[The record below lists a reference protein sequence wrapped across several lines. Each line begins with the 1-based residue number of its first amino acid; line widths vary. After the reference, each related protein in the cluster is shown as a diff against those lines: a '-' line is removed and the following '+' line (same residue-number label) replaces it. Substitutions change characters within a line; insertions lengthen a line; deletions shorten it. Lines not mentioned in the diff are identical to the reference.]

1 MWLRPMF
8 LSVLTLPLLA
18 GRLGVVAM
26 TTSAGL
32 VHNRVR
38 CLLEDRQGMLWI
50 GTQGGL
56 SRFDGFQFENFSFEE
71 QLATDDVLQMLEDP
85 SGRLWILTSQGV
97 AFWDGSAMHFPA
109 WNSRLAERR
118 PKSFVLGRDGR
129 LWFLTR
135 SGLLTAW
142 DLSGEVLEDVED
154 LREKELTCLLEDSQ
168 GGLWAG
174 TRQNGVLSFQP
185 RSGRWR
191 GSDGAVTVNS
201 LLEVEP
207 GRIWALTHQGVLEY
221 ANKGWQAPVELPPH
235 GDPIVYEAMNTS
247 GGLVL
252 RTFSGCFR
260 LLEGRWEPILPSM
273 DRPLLLSQWLLDSS
287 GKLWLA
293 SNQGVWQDR
302 GESLL
307 DHYDSGD
314 GLSGNLVSALLEDRN
329 GNLWVGTQSGLNR
342 LDRPQIEVL
351 FSDTPKAVPPPHSQV
366 FRLFR
371 GRAERVWAPTHQ
383 GICRIDPS
391 GEITAYASQH
401 GLPPSPVHAFLEDVL
416 GTLWLGTA
424 QGLFVGR
431 HGLFRPA
438 AQELCQDRP
447 VVQILQDRKRSLWI
461 LRGDGQLI
469 QSDDGLNFRL
479 RNPPRA
485 WPVEEI
491 RLDGDGNLGI
501 AGNGQFDRVL
511 AGSFAEL
518 APLPLGPEEEVQA
531 FALGRRG
538 ILWLATPNG
547 LIAHGSGGNHL
558 LGVAQGMP
566 AGEPSGL
573 FQSGDA
579 VLWLNLRAPGGGRP
593 LGLARYD
600 GFSFQSWN
608 RQMGILADEITG
620 VTELPDGT
628 IWLLHRRGCTRI
640 RDGDVRTFGVSQGL
654 AGNSPRTILQDPDGN
669 IWVATSGGLSKIHEN
684 LVTSYA
690 VRDGLPDSDVT
701 DILPL
706 GSHMVLRTR
715 SSLCLF
721 KENPVPPV
729 VRIVRVEREGQALD
743 PKEKARIPAK
753 NNDLT
758 LHLQAI
764 SLSRG
769 SDRILFQYKTR
780 PDQPEW
786 IGPLRDPRIAL
797 NNLSPGDYTILVRAL
812 SRDLHPSTQPASYS
826 FSIQPPFYQT
836 LWFLLII
843 LVLSLG
849 GATLLYRLR
858 LAASLRKAKIQNE
871 LQVAHELQ
879 MGLMPRRQPQLETLD
894 ICGFCQPALEVGG
907 DYYDYFWLEEN
918 TIGLAMID
926 VSGHS
931 MEAAI
936 IAVMTSGLLYGEAA
950 NERSPGRILEK
961 INLPLVRKT
970 TRRTFVAALF
980 ATVDRQTRELR
991 FASAGQCA
999 PLLLRGAELTVL
1011 RQDRGNLPLGIR
1023 ALALEETT
1031 LTLRTGDLLFFYTDG
1046 LTEATN
1052 PENEMFGLGS
1062 LSRVLQGLDEGSS
1075 AAAVL
1080 QAVEHA
1086 LTHFCRESAQ
1096 LDDITMVALRILS

>member
-1 MWLRPMF
+1 VVLRLVL
-8 LSVLTLPLLA
+8 LSSLSLTVLA

-38 CLLEDRQGMLWI
+38 CLLEDRQGTLWI

-56 SRFDGFQFENFSFEE
+56 SRFDGFQFENFSLEE
-71 QLATDDVLQMLEDP
+71 QLGTDDVLQLLEDP
-85 SGRLWILTSQGV
+85 QGRLWILTSQGV
-97 AFWDGSAMHFPA
+97 AFWDGSALRFPA
-109 WNSRLAERR
+109 WNSRLADRQ

-135 SGLLTAW
+135 TGLLAAW
-142 DLSGEVLEDVED
+142 DLTGEVLEDVAD
-154 LREKELTCLLEDSQ
+154 LREKELTCLLEDSR

-174 TRQNGVLSFQP
+174 TRQNGVLCFQP
-185 RSGRWR
+185 HSGQWR
-191 GSDGAVTVNS
+191 ATVGAFTVNS

-207 GRIWALTHQGVLEY
+207 GRIWALTHQGVLEHSE
-221 ANKGWQAPVELPPH
+221 KGWHAPIDLPPH
-235 GDPIVYEAMNTS
+235 DEPIVYEAMKTPDA
-247 GGLVL
+247 LVL
-252 RTFSGCFR
+252 RAFSGCFR
-260 LLEGRWEPILPSM
+260 LIADRWEPILPPM
-273 DRPLLLSQWLLDSS
+273 ERPLLFSQWLLDSS

-293 SNQGVWQDR
+293 SNQGVWLDH
-302 GESLL
+302 GDAFL
-307 DHYDSGD
+307 DHYDMGD
-314 GLSGNLVSALLEDRN
+314 GLSGNLVSALLEDRS
-329 GNLWVGTQSGLNR
+329 GNVWVGTQSGLNR

-351 FSDTPKAVPPPHSQV
+351 FEDAPRAVPPPHSQV
-366 FRLFR
+366 FRLFKGR
-371 GRAERVWAPTHQ
+371 GERVWAPNHQ
-383 GICRIDPS
+383 GLCRIDPS
-391 GEITAYASQH
+391 GEIVTFGSQH
-401 GLPPSPVHAFLEDVL
+401 GLPPSPVHAFLEAAD

-424 QGLFVGR
+424 QGLLVGR
-431 HGLFRPA
+431 AGLFQPE
-438 AQELCQDRP
+438 AQDLCQDRP
-447 VVQILQDRKRSLWI
+447 VVQILQDRNRSIWI

-469 QSDDGLNFRL
+469 QSEDGKIFHP

-511 AGSFAEL
+511 AGSFEEL
-518 APLPLGPEEEVQA
+518 PPLPLAPEEVHA
-531 FALGRRG
+531 FALGGRG
-538 ILWLATPNG
+538 TLWLATPNG
-547 LIAHGSGGNHL
+547 LMAHGSGGNHL
-558 LGVAQGMP
+558 LGTTQGMP
-566 AGEPSGL
+566 PGEPSGL
-573 FQSGDA
+573 FQSGNG
-579 VLWLNLRAPGGGRP
+579 VLWLNLRAPGAGRP

-600 GFSFQSWN
+600 GFSFQPWN
-608 RQMGILADEITG
+608 RQMGLLADEITG

-628 IWLLHRRGCTRI
+628 IWLLHRRGCSRI
-640 RDGDVRTFGVSQGL
+640 RGTDVRTFGVSQGL

-669 IWVATSGGLSKIHEN
+669 TWVATSGGLSKIHEN

-690 VRDGLPDSDVT
+690 TRDGLPDPDVT

-706 GSHMVLRTR
+706 GRHMILRTR
-715 SSLCLF
+715 SSICLF

-729 VRIVRVEREGQALD
+729 VRIVRVEREGQALN
-743 PKEKARIPAK
+743 PAVK
-753 NNDLT
+753 TKLPAINNDLT

-780 PDQPEW
+780 ADQPDW

-812 SRDLHPSTQPASYS
+812 SRDLHPSVQPASYS

-843 LVLSLG
+843 LLLSLG
-849 GATLLYRLR
+849 GAALLYRLR
-858 LAASLRKAKIQNE
+858 LATSLRRAKIQNE

-879 MGLMPRRQPQLETLD
+879 MGLMPRSQPQLAAID
-894 ICGFCQPALEVGG
+894 ICGYCQPALEVGG
-907 DYYDYFWLEEN
+907 DYYDYFWLEEP
-918 TIGLAMID
+918 TIGLAVID

-950 NERSPGRILEK
+950 NERSPARILEK

-970 TRRTFVAALF
+970 ARKTFVAGLF
-980 ATVDRQTRELR
+980 ATFNEQTRELR

-999 PLLLRGAELTVL
+999 PLLLRGGEISVL
-1011 RQDRGNLPLGIR
+1011 RPGRGNLPMGIK

-1031 LTLRTGDLLFFYTDG
+1031 LSLKRGDLLFFYTDG
-1046 LTEATN
+1046 LTEASN

-1062 LSRVLQGLDEGSS
+1062 LSRVLQNLDQNSS

-1080 QAVEHA
+1080 DAVQQA
-1086 LTHFCRESAQ
+1086 LTHFCRESAP
-1096 LDDITMVALRILS
+1096 LDDITMVAMRIVA